1 MLGDQFVYDLL
12 SFPRRGGRIGA
23 LRLQW
28 RGWGVSSL
36 SSTSHAVGATWR
48 GLAVGEI
55 IEYSRVPT
63 FVLDVKLRAGE
74 FEVLLLKVIS
84 CSSTQPANLA

>member
-1 MLGDQFVYDLL
+1 MLSNL
-12 SFPRRGGRIGA
+12 SGRIHSSSY
-23 LRLQW
+23 LS
-28 RGWGVSSL
+28 WGVSSL

-55 IEYSRVPT
+55 IEYSRVPM

-74 FEVLLLKVIS
+74 FEVLLLNVIS
-84 CSSTQPANLA
+84 CSSTQPANLAWGIKYKNTIFK